1 MNAAKMVQPTG
12 NQALFD
18 AAICGDAASLEYC
31 LKKVKLAD
39 SVKTQ
44 NNSTLTHIVAARGYL
59 GGWGGA
65 GLVLFSV
72 PCD

>member
-1 MNAAKMVQPTG
+1 MVQPTG

-44 NNSTLTHIVAARGYL
+44 NNSTLTHIVAARGYQ
-59 GGWGGA
+59 GGRGGA